1 MNMPVL
7 KTEAVDRGATSRR
20 PPRWCGSARRKP
32 SFVKATLLPMLG
44 AIAARVVPPLVM
56 LALLLAVW
64 QILCMQPGA
73 TLPSPTKIWTEAYDL
88 IVDPFFVAG
97 PQDIGLGWRVL
108 TSLQRVAIGYG
119 LAGLIGI
126 MLGTI
131 IGQSV
136 WAMRGLDPIFQMLRT
151 ISPLAWLPISLAA
164 FRDSQPSAIFVIFIT
179 AVWPII
185 INTAVGIR
193 NIPQDYRN
201 VAAVLRLNHL
211 EFFCKIMIP
220 SAAPYIFTGLR
231 IGIGLSWLAIVAAE
245 MLTGGVGIG
254 FFIWDAWNSSR
265 LSDIVVALVYI
276 GVVGFV
282 LDRIVAGIA
291 TIVTRG
297 TSRQLK
303 ERSMTPYLKIDHVD
317 KILHARLARDRGAA
331 SDITLTIEQGEYVS
345 IIGHSGC
352 GKITLLNIVAG
363 LMPVTQR
370 GGAAGEPGGQ
380 RARPRPRRRVPEP
393 FAAAVAHRL
402 RQRPA
407 RRGQGVRRPSAAR
420 RARMNGRCTISSS
433 CRWRTPRTSGRRKSP
448 AA

>member
-1 MNMPVL
+1 MNMQAL
-7 KTEAVDRGATSRR
+7 KTEN
-20 PPRWCGSARRKP
+20 
-32 SFVKATLLPMLG
+32 
-44 AIAARVVPPLVM
+44 IAAIPLPSPAGEVLRLPTAKASFITSKLVPMAKNWAANIVPPIVM
-56 LALLLAVW
+56 ISLLLIVW
-64 QILCMQPGA
+64 QILCSKTGA
-73 TLPSPTKIWTEAYDL
+73 TLPSPTKIWKEAHDL

-119 LAGLIGI
+119 FAAVIGI
-126 MLGTI
+126 LLGTLV
-131 IGQSV
+131 GQSV
-136 WAMRGLDPIFQMLRT
+136 WAMRGLDPIFQILRT

-211 EFFCKIMIP
+211 EFFVKVMIP

-276 GVVGFV
+276 GAVGFV
-282 LDRIVAGIA
+282 LDRIVAAIA
-291 TIVTRG
+291 NVVTRG
-297 TSRQLK
+297 TSA
-303 ERSMTPYLKIDHVD
+303 T
-317 KILHARLARDRGAA
+317 
-331 SDITLTIEQGEYVS
+331 
-345 IIGHSGC
+345 
-352 GKITLLNIVAG
+352 
-363 LMPVTQR
+363 
-370 GGAAGEPGGQ
+370 
-380 RARPRPRRRVPEP
+380 
-393 FAAAVAHRL
+393 
-402 RQRPA
+402 
-407 RRGQGVRRPSAAR
+407 
-420 RARMNGRCTISSS
+420 
-433 CRWRTPRTSGRRKSP
+433 
-448 AA
+448 